1 MGFTSQYASSS
12 PVFLVDLLI
21 IRLSTF
27 LSSSTTLFPTT
38 SILPFLIKALEE
50 DEIPT
55 PSPIAI
61 EAVIGGI
68 ISQTIVATITGQSE
82 LKDGIEF
89 DATTLNATEFV
100 YCSVCLKK

>member
-27 LSSSTTLFPTT
+27 LSSSTTLFPIT

-100 YCSVCLKK
+100 YWSVCL

>member
-1 MGFTSQYASSS
+1 M
-12 PVFLVDLLI
+12 LI
-21 IRLSTF
+21 IRLSSF
-27 LSSSTTLFPTT
+27 LSFSNSSFPSS
-38 SILPFLIKALEE
+38 SILSHLIKALEE
-50 DEIPT
+50 DQIPI

-68 ISQTIVATITGQSE
+68 ISQTIVATITGENS

-100 YCSVCLKK
+100 YYCVFYINEMRKQTKEEAK